1 MKTIKV
7 QSKYVER
14 KKNPKLFVPEIRVS
28 GKWIEKTG
36 LNVGVRVEVIVAK
49 NSITFKKVGCN
60 DL

>member
-14 KKNPKLFVPEIRVS
+14 KNNPKLCVPELRVS
-28 GKWIEKTG
+28 GKWIEETG
-36 LNVGVRVEVIVAK
+36 LIVGIRVEVIVGK